1 MVDTGNTAVRL
12 VTAWLSTGRAI
23 AVAAG
28 ALVALIAL
36 DHDVDLD
43 IAALRG
49 GLTTIVVVLLVKYG
63 ARALHWSETAPEP
76 QPVDEKKERT

>member
-1 MVDTGNTAVRL
+1 MVDTGHTANRL
-12 VTAWLSTGRAI
+12 VAAWLSTGRAL
-23 AVAAG
+23 AAAAG

-49 GLTTIVVVLLVKYG
+49 GLATLAVLLLVRSG
-63 ARALHWSETAPEP
+63 ARALRWSESEP
-76 QPVDEKKERT
+76 GRAHEEQ